1 MRSKTS
7 DAIIKSDSITAAI
20 EAYFK
25 RYKSSTKAWSFCLYS
40 SLFGAA
46 ALSAWAGILPQL
58 NSHAKNIAT
67 VLAVTASLV
76 NTISGIGRFDQKWQA
91 SRRARADV
99 EALHIAMLEK
109 KENSGV
115 GEQLEQIIV
124 NQSAGVIG
132 SHSLSDNGRDT
143 TAQPKLKNGD
153 IKQRPEQEHGQVVLQ
168 KEGGSAGAETPGVG
182 GQPEVPEDTSP

>member
-1 MRSKTS
+1 MRSSTS
-7 DAIIKSDSITAAI
+7 DEIIKSASMADAI

-25 RYKSSTKAWSFCLYS
+25 RYRASTKAWSFCLYS

-46 ALSAWAGILPQL
+46 VLSAWAGILPQL

-67 VLAVTASLV
+67 ILAVTASLV
-76 NTISGIGRFDQKWQA
+76 NTITGIGRFDQKWQA

-109 KENSGV
+109 KENSGM
-115 GEQLEQIIV
+115 GAQLEQIIV

-132 SHSLSDNGRDT
+132 SHAPSDSGPDT
-143 TAQPKLKNGD
+143 AAQPGPKAAD
-153 IKQRPEQEHGQVVLQ
+153 SIPP
-168 KEGGSAGAETPGVG
+168 PG
-182 GQPEVPEDTSP
+182 PA